1 MSRCLESS
9 ASQNLLPMKA
19 RWYRNCKMRKLS
31 STFPFTYS
39 RFFLLL
45 FLPFEVALESS
56 DLICST
62 FTIPCAPTKL
72 KDDRVVKGL
81 GTCTTKGKYV
91 RESSRVTWFSQIMLP
106 ARYVMQNW
114 SLINVYTNHF
124 SILRTT
130 RPHQPLKVTTM
141 EAVYVVT
148 LRGWW
153 ALVVHKIKKWF
164 V

>member
-1 MSRCLESS
+1 
-9 ASQNLLPMKA
+9 
-19 RWYRNCKMRKLS
+19 
-31 STFPFTYS
+31 
-39 RFFLLL
+39 
-45 FLPFEVALESS
+45 
-56 DLICST
+56 
-62 FTIPCAPTKL
+62 
-72 KDDRVVKGL
+72 
-81 GTCTTKGKYV
+81 
-91 RESSRVTWFSQIMLP
+91 MLP